1 MFLDKRK
8 GTNSVKAVNPV
19 IKKETTYISIWT
31 MALSLIMQGVIFFMG
46 KWNSGVLLGNL
57 LGGAAAV
64 LNFCLMCKGILA
76 AVEKDEQDA
85 KTMIRMSR
93 TLRMF
98 MLLAVAAIG
107 AVFSFFNTWTVL
119 ISLFFP
125 RIAIF
130 FWPLFNKSEQNVKSE
145 DKHE

>member
-1 MFLDKRK
+1 M
-8 GTNSVKAVNPV
+8 KAVNPV

-98 MLLAVAAIG
+98 MLLAIAAVG
-107 AVFSFFNTWTVL
+107 AVLPVFNTWAVL

-125 RIAIF
+125 RIAII
-130 FWPLFNKSEQNVKSE
+130 FWPIFNKNK
-145 DKHE
+145 DKAEGESKNE

>member
-8 GTNSVKAVNPV
+8 GMNSVKAVNPV

-98 MLLAVAAIG
+98 MLLAIAAVG
-107 AVFSFFNTWTVL
+107 AVLPVFNTWAVL

-125 RIAIF
+125 RIAII
-130 FWPLFNKSEQNVKSE
+130 FWPIFNKNK
-145 DKHE
+145 DKAEGESKNE